1 MSDLDFRALWDQ
13 ALTYDEFVKQ
23 STEHCGLWTGVYH
36 LARIPPWALERSC
49 EAGRGLRLL
58 VLAEDWCGDASN
70 TVPYLAKLGAEAHCL
85 EMRILRRDEHP
96 EVMDRYLTGTARAI
110 PIVIVLDEAGHEIGH
125 WGSRPAELQAWV
137 TEARKTT
144 PKDELYPQ
152 VRRWYA
158 KDKGES
164 TLREVLA
171 LLPEGSS
178 GVRHSPSA
186 GTGNG

>member
-1 MSDLDFRALWDQ
+1 MSDLDFHALWDQ

-23 STEHCGLWTGVYH
+23 STEHCGLWTGVYR

-49 EAGRGLRLL
+49 EAGRRVRLL

-70 TVPYLAKLGAEAHCL
+70 TVPYLAKLGAEAQCL
-85 EMRILRRDEHP
+85 EMRVLRRDEHP
-96 EVMDRYLTGTARAI
+96 EIMDRYLTGTARAI
-110 PIVIVLDEAGHEIGH
+110 PIVIVLDEAWHEIGH

-152 VRRWYA
+152 MRRWYA

-171 LLPEGSS
+171 LLPEGSP
-178 GVRHSPSA
+178 GARHPSSA
-186 GTGNG
+186 GRDDG